1 MTKPLPST
9 PQKRMIRRLLFAAL
23 AGIALPSALHA
34 EDILLGASV
43 QLTGSTAN
51 TGRYYRDGYEFAI
64 DKINAA
70 GGVQV
75 GKARQ
80 EAYPQVIRQPIGC
93 ELECATVRT
102 VGFCR
107 QGELL
112 AWPFRQ
118 QFWARGLRDLG
129 EIRNPNGAGWRRLG
143 SDLRR
148 GFKY

>member
-1 MTKPLPST
+1 
-9 PQKRMIRRLLFAAL
+9 MILRLLFAAV
-23 AGIALPSALHA
+23 AGIALPSPLHA

-80 EAYPQVIRQPIGC
+80 KLTLKLYDNQSHVNLSVQQYVQLVSADKVN
-93 ELECATVRT
+93 
-102 VGFCR
+102 F
-107 QGELL
+107 LL
-112 AWPFRQ
+112 GPFASN
-118 QFWARGLRDLG
+118 FAARGLRDLG

-143 SDLRR
+143 SDLQPRV
-148 GFKY
+148 